1 MPNDHPRRHPCL
13 PVYDDHHGLT
23 NIVNMTKDS
32 KRAYNRHFCYSSQA
46 RIYGVALSLYVWSLW
61 CCDHYLLGLP
71 FSGTVII
78 VGAVLIWRSFPS
90 SSTAMLTTDQTRHG
104 GTLQKS
110 TSALATTESIIGGSQ
125 VTIAAKNG
133 VGRGRVAVEIPVSAI
148 SAATQQADSAVILAL
163 VQCDTKTQAQEYE
176 TDDMGVMPL
185 AIDDNDGEDGRHG
198 HRSQHFVP
206 LDPPPPYHSR
216 KNSVAASTVTECL
229 RHSDMQ
235 PNSHRQRCAESGPC
249 VYPHLQQRHRYIWL
263 NLIVCLLSVC
273 GWWMCCAVGESG
285 TWTRIESSSLSLLP
299 LLYEYKNEHQELVA
313 AGVIGFLN
321 LAGVCALIS
330 RFSETACT
338 ADTDSDE
345 AVIETDS
352 NADRQTEALL
362 SSAVIEL
369 AVPDERQAEEQKS
382 QAKEHVK
389 AIRRWSTYASSSL
402 TTTATLPPSIS
413 ISIRQVQR
421 ELRIW
426 TLSCFALAPVIPRCR
441 WGNSSTSPPPL
452 SSRAGPLSNR
462 SQDDCEYEV
471 IRHDEAELHAKEIL
485 QAATTAAKLVLRGSE
500 SVSAL
505 VARSRI
511 SDAAISRL
519 ARTALDPER
528 LGSIIQFYRRRHV
541 AAAAS
546 AETHMVDPNQER
558 KLERAAAEDKEELA
572 FVVRSSRLPTARVGL
587 LYGTAQKRLW
597 TSTGSID
604 LEHIDNVH
612 GEGLAGRPRDVMRE
626 WVKGE

>member
-1 MPNDHPRRHPCL
+1 
-13 PVYDDHHGLT
+13 
-23 NIVNMTKDS
+23 
-32 KRAYNRHFCYSSQA
+32 
-46 RIYGVALSLYVWSLW
+46 
-61 CCDHYLLGLP
+61 
-71 FSGTVII
+71 
-78 VGAVLIWRSFPS
+78 
-90 SSTAMLTTDQTRHG
+90 MLTTDQTRHG

-216 KNSVAASTVTECL
+216 KNSVAASTVTEF
-229 RHSDMQ
+229 
-235 PNSHRQRCAESGPC
+235 
-249 VYPHLQQRHRYIWL
+249 
-263 NLIVCLLSVC
+263 CLLSVC

-612 GEGLAGRPRDVMRE
+612 GEGLAGRPRDVMLE